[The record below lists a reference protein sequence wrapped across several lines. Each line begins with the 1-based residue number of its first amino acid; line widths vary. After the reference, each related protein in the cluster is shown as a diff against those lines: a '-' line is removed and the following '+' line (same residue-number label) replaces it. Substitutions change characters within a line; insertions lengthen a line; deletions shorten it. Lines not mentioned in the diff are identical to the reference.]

1 MSNYTVSRLY
11 PVSRLYT
18 VSRLYPV
25 SRLLLY
31 SALSMS
37 LFGGEPTELQRD
49 IMLDIIQNIEDRAV
63 VSYANTV
70 QNTTTRE
77 ERRAAIGPLMY
88 DIQRRINE
96 IAELQPLPQPQ
107 TPPQLQTPP
116 QPQTPRTPQI
126 HRRITQPTYKEKSTA
141 LCKKQAEIQEE
152 CAICQETHAKTTTT
166 VLETCNHSF
175 GTQCIQQW
183 MDICWTR
190 DNKRATC
197 PSCRVEIYKITKY
210 RPRATRQVKQVEQ
223 VV

>member
-1 MSNYTVSRLY
+1 MYNIFILHQIKMSNN

-18 VSRLYPV
+18 VSRLYRG

-70 QNTTTRE
+70 QNTATRE
-77 ERRAAIGPLMY
+77 ELRAAIGPLMY

-96 IAELQPLPQPQ
+96 ITELQPQ
-107 TPPQLQTPP
+107 PP
-116 QPQTPRTPQI
+116 QPQPPQTPRPQV
-126 HRRITQPTYKEKSTA
+126 HRRITQPTYKEKTTA

-183 MDICWTR
+183 MNICWTR

>member
-1 MSNYTVSRLY
+1 
-11 PVSRLYT
+11 
-18 VSRLYPV
+18 
-25 SRLLLY
+25 
-31 SALSMS
+31 MS

-70 QNTTTRE
+70 QNTATRE
-77 ERRAAIGPLMY
+77 ELRAAIGPLMY

-96 IAELQPLPQPQ
+96 ITELQPQ
-107 TPPQLQTPP
+107 PP
-116 QPQTPRTPQI
+116 QPQPPQTPRPQV
-126 HRRITQPTYKEKSTA
+126 HRRITQPTYKEKTTA

-183 MDICWTR
+183 MNICWTR

>member
-1 MSNYTVSRLY
+1 MSNNT
-11 PVSRLYT
+11 
-18 VSRLYPV
+18 V

-70 QNTTTRE
+70 QNTATRE

-96 IAELQPLPQPQ
+96 ITELQPH
-107 TPPQLQTPP
+107 
-116 QPQTPRTPQI
+116 PQTPRTPRPQPQV
-126 HRRITQPTYKEKSTA
+126 HRRITQPTYKEKTTA
-141 LCKKQAEIQEE
+141 LCKKQAVIQEE

-197 PSCRVEIYKITKY
+197 PSCRVEIYKIIKY

>member
-1 MSNYTVSRLY
+1 MSNN

-18 VSRLYPV
+18 VSRLYRG

-70 QNTTTRE
+70 QNTATRE

-96 IAELQPLPQPQ
+96 ITELQPQ
-107 TPPQLQTPP
+107 PP
-116 QPQTPRTPQI
+116 QPQPPQTPRPQV
-126 HRRITQPTYKEKSTA
+126 HRRITQPTYKEKTTA

-183 MDICWTR
+183 MNICWTR

>member
-1 MSNYTVSRLY
+1 MSNN

-18 VSRLYPV
+18 VSRLV
-25 SRLLLY
+25 LY

-63 VSYANTV
+63 LSYANTV

-96 IAELQPLPQPQ
+96 ITDLQPQAPPQVQPQ
-107 TPPQLQTPP
+107 APAITRRHEP
-116 QPQTPRTPQI
+116 
-126 HRRITQPTYKEKSTA
+126 HRRVTKPNYREKTTA

-152 CAICQETHAKTTTT
+152 CAICQETHSNAEST
-166 VLETCNHSF
+166 VVETCKHRF
-175 GTQCIQQW
+175 GTQCIQRW

-197 PSCRVEIYKITKY
+197 PSCRIEIFEMTKY
-210 RPRATRQVKQVEQ
+210 RPRAKRQQPAAINTAINP
-223 VV
+223 

>member
-1 MSNYTVSRLY
+1 MSNN

-18 VSRLYPV
+18 VSRLYRG

-70 QNTTTRE
+70 QNTATRE
-77 ERRAAIGPLMY
+77 ELRAAIGPLMY

-96 IAELQPLPQPQ
+96 ITELQPQ
-107 TPPQLQTPP
+107 PP
-116 QPQTPRTPQI
+116 QPQPPQTPRPQV
-126 HRRITQPTYKEKSTA
+126 HRRITQPTYKEKTTA

-183 MDICWTR
+183 MNICWTR